1 MNESPGMIA
10 NVMQDNTNLQIFIK
24 YLLDNLRQ
32 LRDDASESIQ
42 VPFWIVNRLDEILK
56 EKKEDAN

>member
-1 MNESPGMIA
+1 MNESPGMID